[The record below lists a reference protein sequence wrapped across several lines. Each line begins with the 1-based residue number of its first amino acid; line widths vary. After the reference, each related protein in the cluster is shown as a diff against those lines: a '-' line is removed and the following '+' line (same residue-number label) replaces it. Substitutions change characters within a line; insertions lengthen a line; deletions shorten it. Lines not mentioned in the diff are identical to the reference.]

1 MLNVASGLVNRK
13 SMMSKTQQD
22 RSRERDQ
29 RSNITRNN
37 NNSTY
42 NNKSSAKAKKWSTCK
57 EKGDS
62 RSKIEMRIDSNLQIH
77 NSRPAY
83 KKRST
88 TEKGRAVHS
97 VLSEEM
103 QKDG

>member
-29 RSNITRNN
+29 RSNITHKNN
-37 NNSTY
+37 NGTY
-42 NNKSSAKAKKWSTCK
+42 NNKSSAKAKKWSIYICK

-62 RSKIEMRIDSNLQIH
+62 RRKIDANRFKLTNLQ
-77 NSRPAY
+77 
-83 KKRST
+83 
-88 TEKGRAVHS
+88 
-97 VLSEEM
+97 
-103 QKDG
+103 